1 MPTKKLYLPVKY
13 RKQIESLFQRYLPD
27 VDVWAYGSR
36 INGKSHP
43 ASDLDLVLRA
53 PHLNNID
60 GIKLINL
67 KSALTDSNIPF
78 LVEVRDWSLL
88 PKSFHEEIKKNYIV
102 LLKGDNKKATIPAEP
117 LKAKSLAFSPAQPVI
132 PAQPLKAKSLA
143 FSPAQPTSPTSPVI
157 PANAGI
163 QNTSSSK
170 PPQPLGLKQKAIKEK
185 KASNKLAQP
194 VIPANAGIQKIPS
207 SKPPQPLGL
216 KQEAIK
222 EEKINNPTTNNIKK
236 SQFKLRDTLNHWKL
250 YPFQECITKISS
262 NRINQIPK
270 SEYLRIGSF
279 PVIDQGKQFISG
291 WTNNKEILFKDN
303 LPVIIFGDHT
313 RIFKY
318 ITKPFAIGADG
329 TKIIKPNDNFN
340 IQFFYYFMLHLNI
353 PSKGYNRHYKL
364 LKDCKILCPPMME
377 QKKIARVLSRIQ
389 KAVEVQDKLIE
400 RTEELKQATMKQLFT
415 YGLTHEAKTYNSAL
429 LATPLKAK
437 SLAFSP
443 ANAGIQNTPS
453 FKPLQPFGL
462 KPEAIKEK
470 KASNQPTTPQG
481 KSEKP
486 TIPISSAMSAKPLK
500 AKSLAFSPAQPTG
513 PTSPVIPAKA
523 GIQKIPAHWNIK
535 EIEDL
540 FELKQGK
547 SLSAKNQTGLY
558 KKPFLRTSNVF
569 WGYLN
574 MKKVDEMDILK
585 REREPLMLKK
595 GDLLVCEGGDIG
607 RTAIWNEELKE
618 CYYQNHIHRLRAKG
632 KNVFPVFYMYWMDV
646 AVRQLNIYGTFGNRT
661 TIPNLPGKRLLK
673 FKIPLPPLEEQKK
686 IAMVLQKIDQ
696 KAENHKKKKKTLE
709 ELFKTM
715 LQKLMT
721 GQIPVNDIKL

>member
-1 MPTKKLYLPVKY
+1 MWM
-13 RKQIESLFQRYLPD
+13 FG
-27 VDVWAYGSR
+27 AYGSR

-143 FSPAQPTSPTSPVI
+143 FSPAQPTSPTSAVI

-185 KASNKLAQP
+185 KASNKLARPVIPAEPVNPAQPVIPAEP

-303 LPVIIFGDHT
+303 LPVIIFW
-313 RIFKY
+313 RPY
-318 ITKPFAIGADG
+318 S
-329 TKIIKPNDNFN
+329 NF
-340 IQFFYYFMLHLNI
+340 
-353 PSKGYNRHYKL
+353 
-364 LKDCKILCPPMME
+364 
-377 QKKIARVLSRIQ
+377 
-389 KAVEVQDKLIE
+389 
-400 RTEELKQATMKQLFT
+400 
-415 YGLTHEAKTYNSAL
+415 
-429 LATPLKAK
+429 
-437 SLAFSP
+437 
-443 ANAGIQNTPS
+443 
-453 FKPLQPFGL
+453 
-462 KPEAIKEK
+462 
-470 KASNQPTTPQG
+470 
-481 KSEKP
+481 
-486 TIPISSAMSAKPLK
+486 
-500 AKSLAFSPAQPTG
+500 
-513 PTSPVIPAKA
+513 
-523 GIQKIPAHWNIK
+523 
-535 EIEDL
+535 
-540 FELKQGK
+540 
-547 SLSAKNQTGLY
+547 
-558 KKPFLRTSNVF
+558 
-569 WGYLN
+569 
-574 MKKVDEMDILK
+574 
-585 REREPLMLKK
+585 
-595 GDLLVCEGGDIG
+595 
-607 RTAIWNEELKE
+607 
-618 CYYQNHIHRLRAKG
+618 
-632 KNVFPVFYMYWMDV
+632 
-646 AVRQLNIYGTFGNRT
+646 
-661 TIPNLPGKRLLK
+661 
-673 FKIPLPPLEEQKK
+673 
-686 IAMVLQKIDQ
+686 
-696 KAENHKKKKKTLE
+696 
-709 ELFKTM
+709 
-715 LQKLMT
+715 
-721 GQIPVNDIKL
+721 